1 MTAESEVIDMAGAQG
16 AYRLYDLPERAPERV
31 SSPSVRALPGGRAAR
46 ENALSPAIV
55 TAAKLTAIVMVVL
68 AVVCFARLSLASAT
82 VTTMIQSDAT
92 SSAISEARA
101 QGNDLE
107 VEQTVRSNSATL
119 KAAAADM
126 GMVAPESF
134 ATIVLD
140 KDVVATDAEGA
151 LSLSESVKNV
161 VEAQE

>member
-1 MTAESEVIDMAGAQG
+1 
-16 AYRLYDLPERAPERV
+16 
-31 SSPSVRALPGGRAAR
+31 
-46 ENALSPAIV
+46 
-55 TAAKLTAIVMVVL
+55 MVVL
-68 AVVCFARLSLASAT
+68 AIVFFARLSLASAT

-119 KAAAADM
+119 KAAAADL
-126 GMVAPESF
+126 GMVAAESSE
-134 ATIVLD
+134 TIVLD

-151 LSLSESVKNV
+151 LSLSESVKNA